1 MSTTDGSFD
10 AAAALDA
17 FRDEIRDAVNAHLSA
32 SSDPPAP
39 AREVEKRAW
48 VRTEPGLAPE
58 LRNERQFVRVKL
70 PMEVEHRG
78 ATYRGFDISLGGF
91 SVYGHPTIADD
102 AVEDFVVRLL
112 FRGYALTV
120 KVRAA
125 PVRQVQESNLTGFR
139 IVEIEDDQL
148 EVLRRI
154 LRAYLGGQL
163 VTLEGLL
170 VAADIQTTRGV
181 RAAAAAAE
189 NRLSGKAL
197 WRQRAW
203 YGGIALATF
212 ALLILLATSLFQ
224 RFAMVA
230 AEVAA
235 VTAPKLEV
243 RSPADGEVGPHD
255 LRPDDRVRRDQ
266 LLAEIRDRDLELEL
280 ELVRARV
287 AEAQKL
293 LANPRPGSN
302 LPVPSWPTP
311 LQSALSESEQRSEL
325 AATLGLERARLVAL
339 EHRIEGNRLYAS
351 CDCLVFWAV
360 PAGDWVQRGDRLF
373 TLIRA
378 GPSDLLVEALV
389 PLSAITSIRQHDMA
403 FIELPRTG
411 ELIEA
416 RVALLALDAER
427 QPRAGLP
434 RSAREDQSLASVL
447 LRPSQALPSDMIGV
461 PVEVVFSRMPEI
473 TLLAA
478 NLRRRVG
485 DLAPKVLAA
494 LGLSGRAIA
503 RERP

>member
-1 MSTTDGSFD
+1 MPTTDGSGD
-10 AAAALDA
+10 PAATLEA
-17 FRDEIRDAVNAHLSA
+17 FRDQIRDAVNAYLGASA
-32 SSDPPAP
+32 DPPAP

-58 LRNERQFVRVKL
+58 MRNERQFVRVKL

-78 ATYRGFDISLGGF
+78 TTYRGFDISLGGF

-125 PVRQVQESNLTGFR
+125 PVRQVQESNLSGFR

-154 LRAYLGGQL
+154 LRAHLGGQL

-170 VAADIQTTRGV
+170 VAADSQTARGA
-181 RAAAAAAE
+181 RDAAAAAQS
-189 NRLSGKAL
+189 RLSGKAL

-203 YGGIALATF
+203 YGAIALATF
-212 ALLILLATSLFQ
+212 ALLMILATSLFQ
-224 RFAMVA
+224 RFAVLQ

-243 RSPADGEVGPHD
+243 RAPADGEIGAHD
-255 LRPDDRVRRDQ
+255 VRPGDRVTRDQ
-266 LLAEIRDRDLELEL
+266 LLAEIRDRDLELER
-280 ELVRARV
+280 ELMRARV
-287 AEAQKL
+287 AEGEKL
-293 LANPRPGSN
+293 LANPRPGSHFSA
-302 LPVPSWPTP
+302 PAWPTP
-311 LQSALSESEQRSEL
+311 LQGDLADSERRSDL
-325 AATLGLERARLVAL
+325 AATVGLERARLVAL
-339 EHRIEGNRLYAS
+339 EHRMESNRLYAS
-351 CDCLVFWAV
+351 CECLVFWAA
-360 PAGDWVQRGDRLF
+360 PAGDWVRRGDRLF

-389 PLSAITSIRQHDMA
+389 PLRAATSIRQHDMA

-434 RSAREDQSLASVL
+434 RWAREDQSLASVL

-461 PVEVVFSRMPEI
+461 PVEVVFSRVPEV
-473 TLLAA
+473 TLSVA
-478 NLRRRVG
+478 NLRRRLG
-485 DLAPKVLAA
+485 DLAPTVLAA

-503 RERP
+503 RESP